1 VEEVESFAVALDKK
15 HVITEKTRSVDRPE
29 KNKHDLFTGER
40 IMSSSPKK
48 ASRENH
54 RIPTPVKSC
63 SFVIAIHS
71 RHLCTQNHFQ
81 SAIAIITKKE
91 TLRST

>member
-1 VEEVESFAVALDKK
+1 VEEVVSFAVALDKTN
-15 HVITEKTRSVDRPE
+15 VITEKTSSVDSPE

-54 RIPTPVKSC
+54 RIPTPVKSY

-81 SAIAIITKKE
+81 SAIANITKKKAM
-91 TLRST
+91 RST